1 MSTINSHI
9 INCSHFLFFPH
20 THTLT
25 QLDGRL
31 LDQVESLKK
40 DITRLEYQNNE
51 LERVRASILLCNI
64 T

>member
-1 MSTINSHI
+1 MFTLPLFPSH
-9 INCSHFLFFPH
+9 PR
-20 THTLT
+20 T

-51 LERVRASILLCNI
+51 LERVCTFIILCNI